1 MGKVFE
7 DFFTELQTDMISI
20 CLEYAEERAEMIYI
34 YCSYEAGMISSDF
47 FYKINGNIVKK
58 NKLNDAIVDG
68 GKPYDVSVD
77 RQKGAID
84 IITDNIISIN
94 KLCQKYH
101 KDMPTQI
108 KLIYDVSQNKVQA
121 DYRYDIVF
129 SNDKKKTSYDV
140 LEEWYQFEKDHN

>member
-20 CLEYAEERAEMIYI
+20 CMEYAEKRAEMIYI
-34 YCSYEAGMISSDF
+34 YCSCEEGMISSDF
-47 FYKINGNIVKK
+47 FYKINSNIVKK

-68 GKPYDVSVD
+68 EKPYDVSVD

-84 IITDNIISIN
+84 IITDNIISIK
-94 KLCQKYH
+94 KLCQEYQR
-101 KDMPTQI
+101 DMPTQI

-140 LEEWYQFEKDHN
+140 LEEWYQLEKKH

>member
-20 CLEYAEERAEMIYI
+20 CMEYAEKRAEMIYI
-34 YCSYEAGMISSDF
+34 YCSCEEGMISSDF
-47 FYKINGNIVKK
+47 FYKINSNIVKK

-68 GKPYDVSVD
+68 EKPYDVSVD

-84 IITDNIISIN
+84 IITDNIISIK
-94 KLCQKYH
+94 KLCQEYQR
-101 KDMPTQI
+101 DMPTQI

-140 LEEWYQFEKDHN
+140 LEEWYQLEKKQ

>member
-20 CLEYAEERAEMIYI
+20 CMEYAEKRAEMIYI
-34 YCSYEAGMISSDF
+34 YCSCEEGMISSDF
-47 FYKINGNIVKK
+47 FYKINSNIVKK

-68 GKPYDVSVD
+68 EKPYDVSVD

-84 IITDNIISIN
+84 IITDNIISIK
-94 KLCQKYH
+94 KLCQKYQR
-101 KDMPTQI
+101 DMPTQI
-108 KLIYDVSQNKVQA
+108 KLIYDVSQNKVRA

-140 LEEWYQFEKDHN
+140 LEEWYQLEKKQ

>member
-20 CLEYAEERAEMIYI
+20 CMEYAEKRAEMIYI
-34 YCSYEAGMISSDF
+34 YCSCEEGMISSDF
-47 FYKINGNIVKK
+47 FYKINSNIVKK

-68 GKPYDVSVD
+68 EKPYDVSVD

-84 IITDNIISIN
+84 IITDNIISIK
-94 KLCQKYH
+94 KLCQEYQR
-101 KDMPTQI
+101 DMPTQI

-129 SNDKKKTSYDV
+129 SNDQKKTSYDV
-140 LEEWYQFEKDHN
+140 LEEWYQLEKKH